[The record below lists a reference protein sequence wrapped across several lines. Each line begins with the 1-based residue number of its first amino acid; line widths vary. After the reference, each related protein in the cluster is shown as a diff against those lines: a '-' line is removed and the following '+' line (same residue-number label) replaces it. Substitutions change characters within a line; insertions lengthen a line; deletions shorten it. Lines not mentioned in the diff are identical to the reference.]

1 MTSVVQ
7 GSSITLEAQFYEY
20 AGGPPE
26 DITSLTVKAVEVGD
40 SVPVFGPTGLN
51 ISHPSTGLYAYTW
64 AVPADLDPGDYSVI
78 WQGFDASMESVQ
90 ASEVVTV
97 LPAALG
103 TWATTQDVLS
113 VSGATV
119 TDAQLLQAQNIID
132 LFSGRPYTTS
142 EYVNTRDRHWL
153 KLAVAYEAA
162 WIPRQPDL
170 FGRMNFSGLTQDGNT
185 ITLRDNA
192 ALLAPMARQ
201 ALKKVSWLK
210 SRSLHVQ
217 SPFLDG
223 SAPLSANPSAEANDA
238 FQDWQPMDTGMGR

>member
-1 MTSVVQ
+1 MTSVMP
-7 GSSITLEAQFYEY
+7 GASITLEAQFYEY

-26 DITSLTVKAVEVGD
+26 NITSLTVKAVLVGD

-51 ISHPSTGLYAYTW
+51 ISHPATGLYAYTW
-64 AVPADLDPGDYSVI
+64 AVPTSLAAGDYSVI
-78 WQGFDASMESVQ
+78 WQGFDASVESVQ
-90 ASEVVTV
+90 ATEVVTV
-97 LPAALG
+97 LPASTG
-103 TWATTQDVLS
+103 TWATIQDVS
-113 VSGATV
+113 TVTGATV
-119 TDAQLLQAQNIID
+119 TDAQLLQAQNIVD
-132 LFSGRPYTTS
+132 MFSGRPYTTS
-142 EYVNTRDRHWL
+142 PYIGSRDRHWL

-185 ITLRDNA
+185 ITLKENA

-217 SPFLDG
+217 SGFTDG
-223 SAPLSANPSAEANDA
+223 GSPMSASPVSEANDA
-238 FQDWQPMDTGMGR
+238 FEAWTPMGGR